1 LQIHYQGGTFLNQ
14 GKLQILQICKYLS
27 LGDFMRIAVAKEIE
41 VCERRV
47 ALNPDTVA
55 RLVKQGLEIWVEKGA
70 GERSFFSDSDYEA
83 VGATIISD
91 AAQLW
96 NQADILLKVSPPQER
111 EDGRSEIDLLREGSV
126 LISFLNPL
134 GNPVVAQ
141 HLANRKI
148 TALSM
153 ELIPRT
159 TRAQSMDALS
169 SQASLAGYKAVL
181 IAAAALPKYFP
192 MLTTAAGTIA
202 PAKVFIMGAG
212 VAGLQAIATARR
224 LGAVVEAFDIRP
236 AVKEEVQSLGAKFV
250 EVTLDEETTAAGG
263 YAKEISE
270 ASKQRTQEVVAE
282 HVKNADVVIT
292 TAQVPGRQAPR
303 LVTEEMVAQMKP
315 GSVIVD
321 LAAEQ
326 GGNCACT
333 EPGKDIVWNG
343 VTIIGPINLPSSMPV
358 HASQLYSKNLTSLL
372 QLLINKEKALQVD
385 FADDIIDAACITH
398 AGEIRNQRVKDA
410 LQAINIQQPAVN

>member
-1 LQIHYQGGTFLNQ
+1 
-14 GKLQILQICKYLS
+14 
-27 LGDFMRIAVAKEIE
+27 MRIAVPKEIE

-47 ALNPDTVA
+47 ALIPDTVA
-55 RLVKQGLEIWVEKGA
+55 RLVKQGVEVWIEAGA
-70 GERSFFSDSDYEA
+70 GDRAFFTDAAYEA
-83 VGATIISD
+83 AGAKIIAD
-91 AAQLW
+91 TATLW
-96 NQADILLKVSPPQER
+96 GEADVLLKVSPPQER
-111 EDGRSEIDLLREGSV
+111 EDGRSETDLLRSGAV
-126 LISFLNPL
+126 LIGFLNPL
-134 GNPVVAQ
+134 GNPSVVQ
-141 HLANRKI
+141 QLAERKV
-148 TALSM
+148 TAISM
-153 ELIPRT
+153 EMIPRT

-169 SQASLAGYKAVL
+169 SQASIAGYKAVL
-181 IAAAALPKYFP
+181 IGAAALPKYFP

-250 EVTLDEETTAAGG
+250 EVKLEEETTAAGG

-292 TAQVPGRQAPR
+292 TAQVPGRKAPI
-303 LVTEEMVAQMKP
+303 LVTEDMVAQMKI

-321 LAAEQ
+321 IAAEQ

-333 EPGKDIVWNG
+333 DPGKDIVWNG

-358 HASQLYSKNLTSLL
+358 HASQLYSKNVTSLV
-372 QLLINKEKALQVD
+372 QLLIKDKALHLN
-385 FADDIIDAACITH
+385 FADDIINGACVTH
-398 AGEIRNQRVKDA
+398 AGEIRNSRVRDA
-410 LQAINIQQPAVN
+410 LQALSSVG

>member
-1 LQIHYQGGTFLNQ
+1 M
-14 GKLQILQICKYLS
+14 K
-27 LGDFMRIAVAKEIE
+27 IAIAKEIE
-41 VCERRV
+41 VGERRV

-55 RLVKQGLEIWVEKGA
+55 RLVKQGLEIWVESGA
-70 GERSFFSDSDYEA
+70 GEGSFFSNDAYEA
-83 VGATIISD
+83 AGAKIISD
-91 AAQLW
+91 VSALW
-96 NQADILLKVSPPQER
+96 GEADVLLKVGLPKEHEVHQ
-111 EDGRSEIDLLREGSV
+111 LREGSV

-134 GNPVVAQ
+134 GQPEVIEQ
-141 HLANRKI
+141 LANRKV
-148 TALSM
+148 TTFSM

-159 TRAQSMDALS
+159 SRAQSMDALS
-169 SQASLAGYKAVL
+169 SQAGVAGYKAVL
-181 IAAAALPKYFP
+181 IAAAAAPKFFP
-192 MLTTAAGTIA
+192 MLTTAAGTIK
-202 PAKVFIMGAG
+202 PAKVFVMGAG

-250 EVTLDEETTAAGG
+250 EVTLEEETVAAGG

-270 ASKQRTQEVVAE
+270 ASKQRTQEVVTE

-292 TAQVPGRQAPR
+292 TAQVPGKKAPL
-303 LVTEEMVAQMKP
+303 LVTEEMVQQMQP

-333 EPGKDIVWNG
+333 EPGKDVVRNG

-358 HASQLYSKNLTSLL
+358 HASQMYAKNISTLL
-372 QLLINKEKALQVD
+372 QYLVKNGELQLN
-385 FADDIIDAACITH
+385 FEDDIINSTCVTH
-398 AGEIRNQRVKDA
+398 AGEILNQRVKEA
-410 LQAINIQQPAVN
+410 LVQVRTAV

>member
-1 LQIHYQGGTFLNQ
+1 M
-14 GKLQILQICKYLS
+14 K
-27 LGDFMRIAVAKEIE
+27 IAIAKEIE
-41 VCERRV
+41 VGERRV

-55 RLVKQGLEIWVEKGA
+55 RLVKQGLEIWVETGA
-70 GERSFFSDSDYEA
+70 GEGSFFSNDAYEA
-83 VGATIISD
+83 AGAKIISD
-91 AAQLW
+91 IGVLW
-96 NQADILLKVSPPQER
+96 GEADVLLKVGLPKEH
-111 EDGRSEIDLLREGSV
+111 EIHQLREGSV

-134 GNPVVAQ
+134 GNPEVIQ
-141 HLANRKI
+141 QLANRKV
-148 TALSM
+148 TAFSM

-159 TRAQSMDALS
+159 SRAQSMDALS
-169 SQASLAGYKAVL
+169 SQAGVAGYKAVL
-181 IAAAALPKYFP
+181 IAAAASPKFFP
-192 MLTTAAGTIA
+192 MLTTAAGTIK
-202 PAKVFIMGAG
+202 PAKVFVMGAG

-250 EVTLDEETTAAGG
+250 EVTLEEETVAEGG

-270 ASKQRTQEVVAE
+270 ASRQRTQEVIAE

-292 TAQVPGRQAPR
+292 TAQVPGKKAPL
-303 LVTEEMVAQMKP
+303 LVTEEMVQQMHP

-333 EPGKDIVWNG
+333 EPGKDVVRNG

-358 HASQLYSKNLTSLL
+358 HASQMYAKNISTLL
-372 QLLINKEKALQVD
+372 QYLVQKGELQLN
-385 FADDIIDAACITH
+385 FEDDIIASTCVTH
-398 AGEIRNQRVKDA
+398 AGEILNQRVKDA
-410 LQAINIQQPAVN
+410 LTQISAAV

>member
-1 LQIHYQGGTFLNQ
+1 M
-14 GKLQILQICKYLS
+14 K
-27 LGDFMRIAVAKEIE
+27 IAVAKEIE
-41 VCERRV
+41 VGERRV
-47 ALNPDTVA
+47 ALVPDAVS
-55 RLVKQGLEIWVEKGA
+55 RLVKQGLEVWVEAGA
-70 GERSFFSDSDYEA
+70 GLGSFFSDAAYEA
-83 VGATIISD
+83 AGAKIISD
-91 AAQLW
+91 TASLW
-96 NQADILLKVSPPQER
+96 GEADILLKVGIPALR
-111 EDGRSEIDLLREGSV
+111 EDGQSEVDLLREGAV
-126 LISFLNPL
+126 LIGFLNPL
-134 GNPVVAQ
+134 GNPGVVQ
-141 HLANRKI
+141 RLAEHKI
-148 TALSM
+148 TAFSIEM
-153 ELIPRT
+153 IPRS

-169 SQASLAGYKAVL
+169 SQASVAGYKAVL

-202 PAKVFIMGAG
+202 PAKVFVMGAG

-250 EVTLDEETTAAGG
+250 EVQLNEDTVAAGG

-270 ASKQRTQEVVAE
+270 VSKQRTQEVVTE
-282 HVKNADVVIT
+282 HVKQADIVIT
-292 TAQVPGRQAPR
+292 TAQVPGRKAPV

-333 EPGKDIVWNG
+333 EPGKDVLWNG

-358 HASQLYSKNLTSLL
+358 HASQMYAKNLSTLVQYLVKDSAL
-372 QLLINKEKALQVD
+372 QLNFE
-385 FADDIIDAACITH
+385 DDIINAACITH

-410 LQAINIQQPAVN
+410 LVNTQQSAVK

>member
-1 LQIHYQGGTFLNQ
+1 M
-14 GKLQILQICKYLS
+14 K
-27 LGDFMRIAVAKEIE
+27 IAVAKEIE

-55 RLVKQGLEIWVEKGA
+55 RLIKQGLEVWVETGA
-70 GERSFFSDSDYEA
+70 GERSFFSDSAYEA
-83 VGATIISD
+83 AGATIVND
-91 AAQLW
+91 TTKLW
-96 NQADILLKVSPPQER
+96 HEADILLKVSPPQER
-111 EDGRSEIDLLREGSV
+111 ENGGAEIQLLRQGAV

-134 GNPVVAQ
+134 GNPVIAQ
-141 HLANRKI
+141 ELANRQV

-153 ELIPRT
+153 EMIPRT

-250 EVTLDEETTAAGG
+250 EVKLEEETTADGG
-263 YAKEISE
+263 YAKEVSE

-292 TAQVPGRQAPR
+292 TAQVPGKKAPL

-326 GGNCACT
+326 GGNCART
-333 EPGKDIVWNG
+333 EAGKDIVWNG
-343 VTIIGPINLPSSMPV
+343 VTIIGPINLPSSMPI
-358 HASQLYSKNLTSLL
+358 HASQLYSKNLASLL
-372 QLLINKEKALQVD
+372 QLLIKDKALQLN
-385 FADDIIDAACITH
+385 FADDIVNAACITH
-398 AGEIRNQRVKDA
+398 AGEIRNQRVRDA
-410 LQAINIQQPAVN
+410 LEALSTQVGKH